1 MLCILVNSPDEA
13 VARVLQDGLDPEA
26 FLVTDVRPGPAFVRS
41 VRGACWD
48 IVVIDRV
55 NERLD
60 AAQVEIEVVKGL
72 RPQARVIVISEESS
86 EKDAK
91 IIEQGVYYYL
101 TSGTVPELIRVIK
114 AAAEALG
121 VHHKETGP

>member
-1 MLCILVNSPDEA
+1 MVRILINSPDED
-13 VARVLQDGLDPEA
+13 VARVLQSGLEPQA
-26 FLVTDVRPGPAFVRS
+26 YLVTDVRPGPAFVRT
-41 VRGACWD
+41 VREEWSD
-48 IVVIDRV
+48 IVIIDRV
-55 NERLD
+55 HERPD

-72 RPQARVIVISEESS
+72 RPEARIIVISGESS

-114 AAAEALG
+114 AAAKSLG
-121 VHHKETGP
+121 VQHKETQP